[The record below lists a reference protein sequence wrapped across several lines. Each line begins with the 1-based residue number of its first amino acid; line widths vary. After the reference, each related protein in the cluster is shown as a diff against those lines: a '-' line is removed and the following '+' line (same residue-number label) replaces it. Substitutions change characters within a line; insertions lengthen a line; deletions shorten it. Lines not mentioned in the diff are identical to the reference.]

1 MTESYT
7 DTPPRWALITGAAK
21 RIGAA
26 IATKLHQEGWNVFIH
41 CHHSVDEAQR
51 LADVLCQKRAGSAQV
66 ICADLVQ
73 ADSTT
78 HIRHQ
83 IVRSGA
89 SLALLVNN
97 ASRFDKD
104 PANPTLAH
112 AQTLMGVNCLQPYL
126 LAFALAPLLASAQ
139 GSVINLCDIH
149 GQRPLRQH
157 GLYSISKAALAMATL
172 SLAQELAPAVRVNG
186 IAPGA
191 ILWPETAG
199 AKPNKVLAEIPLAR
213 AGAPSDI
220 ANLVS
225 YLANAD
231 YISGQIIAVDGGRSA
246 TGYLGAG

>member
-1 MTESYT
+1 MTKSHT
-7 DTPPRWALITGAAK
+7 DMPPHWALITGAAK

-26 IATKLHQEGWNVFIH
+26 IATQLHQDGWNVFIH
-41 CHHSVDEAQR
+41 CHRSVDDARQ
-51 LADVLCQKRAGSAQV
+51 LADSLCQTRAGSAKV
-66 ICADLVQ
+66 ICADLEQ
-73 ADSTT
+73 AGSTE
-78 HIRHQ
+78 HIKHQ
-83 IVRSGA
+83 IVQCGA

-104 PANPTLAH
+104 PATPTLAH

-126 LAFALAPLLASAQ
+126 LTISLAPLLASTR

-149 GQRPLRQH
+149 GERPLRQH

-191 ILWPETAG
+191 ILWPETEG
-199 AKPNKVLAEIPLAR
+199 AEPNRVVAQIPLAR